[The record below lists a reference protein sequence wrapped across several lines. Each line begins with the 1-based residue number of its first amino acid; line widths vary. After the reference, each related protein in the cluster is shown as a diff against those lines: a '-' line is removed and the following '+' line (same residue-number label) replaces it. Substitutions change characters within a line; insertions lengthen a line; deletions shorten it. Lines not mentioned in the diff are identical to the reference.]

1 MKYVIT
7 WRERSAASFKDY
19 EAAQERVAEDIQ
31 QRLENAREFYGAQ
44 IVIRV
49 GDYGGYVIVETDSP
63 TDIHYFASVFA
74 VFRIQGGTGH
84 RCDGRGGGRGPSHRV
99 PKEERSRG
107 SVRGLPADTAFRQT

>member
-1 MKYVIT
+1 MKYVIN

-19 EAAQERVAEDIQ
+19 EAAQERVLRIFNKDWKMSASFTVHQ
-31 QRLENAREFYGAQ
+31 F
-44 IVIRV
+44 VIRV
-49 GDYGGYVIVETDSP
+49 GDYGGYMIVETDSP